1 VVSRLPISAVLFD
14 FHATLADGGDPC
26 AVLDA
31 AWTRCG
37 RGGSAAD
44 GLGPD
49 RYLRVAQAVHH
60 LWDRVREVD
69 PEGRRDLSPEQHR
82 EVFDALMAR
91 LPEVGAD
98 LAGGLYAVL
107 PEFWRPFEDTRPT
120 LVELRRRGLGLAL
133 VSNTAF
139 DLRPI
144 LARWGLLELFDAV
157 ILSVEQGAVK
167 PDARM
172 FQRALDALGV
182 AADRALMVGDNP
194 FDDAGGAF
202 LGVRTLLLPRTEGRC
217 HGLDLVIGILG
228 VGNGH
233 PG

>member
-1 VVSRLPISAVLFD
+1 MVSPQPITAVMFD

-31 AWTRCG
+31 AWARCG

-44 GLGPD
+44 GMGPD
-49 RYLRVAQAVHH
+49 RYRRVAQAVHH

-69 PEGRRDLSPEQHR
+69 PEGRRDLSPERHR
-82 EVFDALMAR
+82 ETFDALMGR
-91 LPEVGAD
+91 LPEVDAG
-98 LAGGLYAVL
+98 LAGGLYAVM
-107 PEFWRPFEDTRPT
+107 PEFWRPYEDTRPT
-120 LVELRRRGLGLAL
+120 LVELKRRGLRLAL

-157 ILSVEQGAVK
+157 ILSVELGAVK

-172 FQRALDALGV
+172 FQRALDALG
-182 AADRALMVGDNP
+182 AEAGQALMVGDNP
-194 FDDAGGAF
+194 FDDAGGAL
-202 LGVRTLLLPRTEGRC
+202 LGVRTLLLPRTEGRS
-217 HGLDLVIGILG
+217 HGLDLVIRILG
-228 VGNGH
+228 DGNDA